1 MKLNESGEAALLARR
16 HAEHYRDAL
25 ARAEID
31 WHRRPA
37 VEWLG
42 GHRHLLDN
50 VRAALDW
57 AFSAAGDTAIG
68 VALTAAA
75 VPLWF
80 QLSLLSECCERVER
94 ALSAPLPRSDPQCEM
109 QLH

>member
-1 MKLNESGEAALLARR
+1 MKLNECGAAELLARR

-31 WHRRPA
+31 WHQRPA
-37 VEWLG
+37 AEWLEA
-42 GHRHLLDN
+42 HRHLLDN

-57 AFSAAGDTAIG
+57 AFSVAGDTAIG

-80 QLSLLSECCERVER
+80 QLSLSPNFC
-94 ALSAPLPRSDPQCEM
+94 A
-109 QLH
+109 